1 MKISKFLTFAKL
13 IFVVLPLIF
22 LLGFYFSFL
31 FYCVFS
37 AEYGLVIFLG
47 FVIFVLGYGI
57 RAKIIITDENAIK
70 KWEEIAKKRGSF
82 EYLLNGFI
90 ANSNLWFVKGSGVKT
105 FSIIGV
111 IIMFLGLILLIV
123 NK

>member
-1 MKISKFLTFAKL
+1 MVKIGNRNLRYLYTATTSGAA
-13 IFVVLPLIF
+13 INRQHPMI
-22 LLGFYFSFL
+22 YNRS
-31 FYCVFS
+31 S
-37 AEYGLVIFLG
+37 IDSG
-47 FVIFVLGYGI
+47 FVIFVLGYSI
-57 RAKIIITDENAIK
+57 RAKIIITDKNAIK

>member
-1 MKISKFLTFAKL
+1 MKISNFLTFAKL

-37 AEYGLVIFLG
+37 DEYGLVIFLG